1 MGNILRVNGDVEAKK
16 FNKSL
21 IVIKTKEGRQV
32 MRVIFREIDGR
43 QFALPKNIAIYTSR
57 NVRKFGD
64 T

>member
-32 MRVIFREIDGR
+32 MRVIFREIDER
-43 QFALPKNIAIYTSR
+43 
-57 NVRKFGD
+57 
-64 T
+64 